1 MYNVEEIK
9 KEIEDFEIQDLAN
22 IVRMQPLISG
32 RNSVLAYN
40 IKQRKELKSCML
52 DIVKRTLDIAELEYK
67 FLKENH
73 NKIFVMNEDDLAELK
88 ELLKK
93 YL

>member
-9 KEIEDFEIQDLAN
+9 KKIEDFEIQDLAD
-22 IVRMQPLISG
+22 IVRKQPLISG
-32 RNSVLAYN
+32 ENSVLGYN

-52 DIVKRTLDIAELEYK
+52 DIVKRTLDLTELEYK
-67 FLKENH
+67 FLKDNH

-88 ELLKK
+88 ELIKK

>member
-22 IVRMQPLISG
+22 IIRMQPLIAE
-32 RNSVLAYN
+32 RNSVLGYN
-40 IKQRKELKSCML
+40 KKQREKLKSCML
-52 DIVKRTLDIAELEYK
+52 DIAKRVLDLAELEYK
-67 FLKENH
+67 FLRENH